1 MSHHRRGPG
10 LEKPKNSKQTIRRL
24 FKYLKPYRLWIIAA
38 TALTV
43 FATIAQLYGSY
54 VVSPILN
61 LIASAVNNEITIE
74 TMSSKMIAQ
83 LSILAIVYFFEIV
96 AVLIAAQLMLRVSE
110 RSMHTMREDL
120 FSHLMITDVGYHDSQ
135 QHGDLM
141 SRFTNDIGNL
151 SETLGDTTRTFISN
165 ILSLVGTFGVMLFL
179 SPLLTL
185 IVVVFFPILVI
196 VVRFI
201 GKKTRKASR
210 ERQAS
215 LGALNG
221 YIEESI
227 EGVTVNQLFVR
238 ESQSQSEFHDFNKDF
253 SLKSH
258 RSHTLGFMMM
268 PLMQNFNMIIYA
280 CVGILGGYLA
290 INAGLSVGD
299 LGAFVNMTRSFGR
312 PLNMIANQFSSI
324 NSALSAAERI
334 FDVLDKPVESIDALD
349 VELNDIKG
357 KVVFDSVDFS
367 YVENKPILRDVSFY
381 AKTNQKIAIVGSTG
395 AGKTTITNLINRFYE
410 INDGSVKVDDIDI
423 KKINR
428 YSLRENIGMVLQDTH
443 LFTGTIMENIRYG
456 RLDATDEECI
466 AAAKLA
472 NADYFIRNLEFGYN
486 TEIRGDGEGLSQG
499 QRQLLNIAR
508 AAVAN
513 PKILILDEATSS
525 IDTRTEELVEE
536 GMDKLMEGRTTFVI
550 AHRLSTVRNA
560 NAIIVLENGQIIE
573 RGNHDDLVAL
583 GGRYASLYKNQ
594 SELVPQ

>member
-1 MSHHRRGPG
+1 MSQRRKGPG
-10 LEKPKNSKQTIRRL
+10 LEKPKNSKQTISRL

-43 FATIAQLYGSY
+43 LATIAQLYGSY

-74 TMSSKMIAQ
+74 TMSSKMIIQ
-83 LSILAIVYFFEIV
+83 LSILAIVYFFEIA
-96 AVLIAAQLMLRVSE
+96 AVLIASQLMLRVSE

-185 IVVVFFPILVI
+185 IVVVFFPMLVI
-196 VVRFI
+196 LVRFI

-238 ESQSQSEFHDFNKDF
+238 EIQSQREFHDFNKDF

-395 AGKTTITNLINRFYE
+395 AGKTTITNLITRFYE